1 MIFTYIENTKYIE
14 KIDKF
19 IKIERKSQT
28 AMVNFVE
35 ELRSMKICEHLNQNV
50 NENLEDNYCRFAR
63 LVNSAKEKHLQ
74 PKIVKYLRH
83 KKSCWMSYGI
93 LESINTKNR
102 LYKRFI
108 QTDKNNVAL
117 FDTLKAE
124 YHIYR
129 ARLRR
134 TIREAKRMFYARTF
148 LLYKNDMRKTWGV
161 INDTL
166 QSNRRSRG
174 QSEFIFGNRIISDS
188 DEIANHFNDY
198 FINISRT
205 LSQQIQPVHSFDHY
219 LNGNVT
225 SKFHF
230 HSVSQDY
237 IGKLID
243 NLKNKASYGHD
254 NISNILIKRAKEVLI
269 EPLTLL
275 VNQMLKSGHFPSE
288 LKISRVKPLFKKGDP
303 SEFSNYRPIS
313 LLPSFSKIF
322 EYVIFYQLFDYMC
335 ENNLLTIEQFGFR
348 RGHSTELAAIQ
359 LVDRLTKQMDL
370 GNVPTNIYIDLSK
383 AFDTLDHSIL
393 LDKLSYY
400 GICGVENL
408 MLRTYLS
415 NRHQYVEYNDSKS
428 QTKSISIGVPQGSI
442 LGPLLFLIYINDLPR
457 VSRVFSMLMYADDT
471 TLYCNINNANS
482 DIILN
487 NELCK
492 ISDWLSSNK
501 LSLNVK
507 KTKYMVFHTPQKRV
521 IYPTLKLNNAN
532 IERVS
537 QFNFLGVILAST
549 LKWDKHIGHVSLKVS
564 RVIGVLFRLKH
575 IYPQEVLLTLYNTLI
590 LPHLS
595 YCILVWGSKIQTN
608 HRLHLLQKK
617 AVRIITN
624 KDYIAHTEPL
634 CKLLNI
640 LKATDLFKCSLWKFY
655 YKLTNGQL
663 PAYFD
668 IMLPI
673 LPNICNNYSIRLP
686 TFHLPLIKH
695 AFAEQRLDYQ
705 LIRMLNDYGSMTF
718 TLKAQSLFFYGFKT
732 FVKVQF
738 INGYAD
744 GCHDTSCIT
753 CHIIAHRHNIGVR

>member
-1 MIFTYIENTKYIE
+1 
-14 KIDKF
+14 
-19 IKIERKSQT
+19 
-28 AMVNFVE
+28 
-35 ELRSMKICEHLNQNV
+35 
-50 NENLEDNYCRFAR
+50 
-63 LVNSAKEKHLQ
+63 
-74 PKIVKYLRH
+74 
-83 KKSCWMSYGI
+83 
-93 LESINTKNR
+93 
-102 LYKRFI
+102 
-108 QTDKNNVAL
+108 
-117 FDTLKAE
+117 
-124 YHIYR
+124 
-129 ARLRR
+129 
-134 TIREAKRMFYARTF
+134 
-148 LLYKNDMRKTWGV
+148 MRKTWGV

-166 QSNRRSRG
+166 QSNRRSKG
-174 QSEFIFGNRIISDS
+174 QSEFIFGNRIIRDS
-188 DEIANHFNDY
+188 DEIANNFNDY

-205 LSQQIQPVHSFDHY
+205 LSQQIQPAHSFDHY

-225 SKFHF
+225 SKFQF
-230 HSVSQDY
+230 HSFSQDY

-288 LKISRVKPLFKKGDP
+288 LKISRVKPLFEKGDP

-322 EYVIFYQLFDYMC
+322 EYAIFYQLFDYMC

-370 GNVPTNIYIDLSK
+370 GNVPTNIYIDVSK

-428 QTKSISIGVPQGSI
+428 ETKSISIGVPQGSI
-442 LGPLLFLIYINDLPR
+442 LGSLPFLIYINDLPR

-507 KTKYMVFHTPQKRV
+507 KTKYMVFHTPQK
-521 IYPTLKLNNAN
+521 KGN
-532 IERVS
+532 
-537 QFNFLGVILAST
+537 
-549 LKWDKHIGHVSLKVS
+549 
-564 RVIGVLFRLKH
+564 
-575 IYPQEVLLTLYNTLI
+575 
-590 LPHLS
+590 LS
-595 YCILVWGSKIQTN
+595 NSKTKQ
-608 HRLHLLQKK
+608 
-617 AVRIITN
+617 
-624 KDYIAHTEPL
+624 
-634 CKLLNI
+634 C
-640 LKATDLFKCSLWKFY
+640 
-655 YKLTNGQL
+655 
-663 PAYFD
+663 
-668 IMLPI
+668 
-673 LPNICNNYSIRLP
+673 
-686 TFHLPLIKH
+686 
-695 AFAEQRLDYQ
+695 
-705 LIRMLNDYGSMTF
+705 
-718 TLKAQSLFFYGFKT
+718 
-732 FVKVQF
+732 
-738 INGYAD
+738 
-744 GCHDTSCIT
+744 
-753 CHIIAHRHNIGVR
+753 